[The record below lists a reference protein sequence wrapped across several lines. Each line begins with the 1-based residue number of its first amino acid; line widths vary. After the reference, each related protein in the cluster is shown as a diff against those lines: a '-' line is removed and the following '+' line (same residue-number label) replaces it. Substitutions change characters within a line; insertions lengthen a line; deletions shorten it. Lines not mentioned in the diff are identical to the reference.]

1 MIIEVKVLTLAA
13 LLQVVQFVLMAVPV
27 NLEVGTEKT
36 KSSRDPD
43 KMGGSIQSQV
53 SARTGRLIRAL
64 NNHFEALIMFAIAVV
79 VIALSDQS
87 TVFTQACAW
96 AYLVARV
103 LYVPAYAFDWVP
115 WRSVIWGVGFFATVA
130 MLVAAL
136 V

>member
-1 MIIEVKVLTLAA
+1 
-13 LLQVVQFVLMAVPV
+13 
-27 NLEVGTEKT
+27 
-36 KSSRDPD
+36 
-43 KMGGSIQSQV
+43 
-53 SARTGRLIRAL
+53 
-64 NNHFEALIMFAIAVV
+64 MFAIAVV

-96 AYLVARV
+96 TYLVARV